1 LRILR
6 PRLCLGDGTAQRLCL
21 FFETLDALTAHRGF
35 FQSRVSKERQSLSAV
50 PSQAEPGTE
59 RDELYIHMEQG
70 NETLTTYHAGE

>member
-1 LRILR
+1 L
-6 PRLCLGDGTAQRLCL
+6 A
-21 FFETLDALTAHRGF
+21 FTLHPLLISEF
-35 FQSRVSKERQSLSAV
+35 